1 MSIMLP
7 SFQKMKQETS
17 TLHQKEKMSHLS
29 TLIHDAHRR
38 IATIM
43 AKAKKN
49 DENNVDFV
57 SLVILLEIKH
67 FAESVFNMY
76 TYTRDDPKRRK
87 KFVSAL
93 AQTSLTQLRQ
103 PLKRIETNKKRI
115 AAMSEDESEAYAE
128 SLKIPL
134 SKYLFK
140 KRHQLDELKN

>member
-1 MSIMLP
+1 MLP

-17 TLHQKEKMSHLS
+17 TLHQKEKMSQLS

-38 IATIM
+38 LAIIM
-43 AKAKKN
+43 AKKN

-128 SLKIPL
+128 SLKMPL

-140 KRHQLDELKN
+140 KGHQLDKLKN